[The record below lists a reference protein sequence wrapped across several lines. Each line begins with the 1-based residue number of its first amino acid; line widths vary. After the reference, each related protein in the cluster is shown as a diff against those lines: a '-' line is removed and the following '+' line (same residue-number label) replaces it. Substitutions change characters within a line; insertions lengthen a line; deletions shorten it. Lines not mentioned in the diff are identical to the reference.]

1 MRVRPYEQQTLPDG
15 LIHRIFEVNTEDAEL
30 LWHRDACDREV
41 TFITGD
47 GWLLQVAPGLP
58 AQIVPGSTVRIPR
71 DVWHRLL
78 HDGGGPLHCA
88 IREL

>member
-1 MRVRPYEQQTLPDG
+1 MRVRPYEQVTLPDG
-15 LIHRIFEVNTEDAEL
+15 LTHRTFEGHTDDAEL
-30 LWHRDACDREV
+30 LWHRDERDREV
-41 TFITGD
+41 TFLTGD

-58 AQIVPGSTVRIPR
+58 EPIEPGRVVMIRR

-78 HDGGGPLHCA
+78 HSGGGPLHCI